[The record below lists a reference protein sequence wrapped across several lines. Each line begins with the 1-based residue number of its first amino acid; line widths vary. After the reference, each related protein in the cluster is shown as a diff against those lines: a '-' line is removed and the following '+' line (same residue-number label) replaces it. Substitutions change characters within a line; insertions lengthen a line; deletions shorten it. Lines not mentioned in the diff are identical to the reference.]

1 MQNKF
6 IIDSLAFQNRI
17 VHNYSSF
24 TEQWLTLQPTEIIHH
39 AEEIAVT
46 HRVYSELRQFILSME
61 ELDYLLKFENPLEV
75 VRDCFLESQK
85 PEQIQQHISDQL
97 ERAVVRLSNKQI
109 FNPSYALSKVHQPT
123 PKEPLSVR
131 EFLEGHPGETVDMM
145 TPGGYIYLT
154 PQKTE
159 RLLAGESVMGN
170 PGCPGF
176 DMEMTADELLN
187 QVVANADFQKGVWNL
202 LSAVAPEQT
211 QAGMEVTMC

>member
-1 MQNKF
+1 MAN
-6 IIDSLAFQNRI
+6 A
-17 VHNYSSF
+17 
-24 TEQWLTLQPTEIIHH
+24 QPYRNNPPCG
-39 AEEIAVT
+39 EIAVT

-109 FNPSYALSKVHQPT
+109 LIHPMRYRKCSSAHTQRAAIRAGV
-123 PKEPLSVR
+123 
-131 EFLEGHPGETVDMM
+131 LEGHPGETVDMM

-159 RLLAGESVMGN
+159 RLLAGESVMGK
-170 PGCPGF
+170 PRLPR
-176 DMEMTADELLN
+176 L
-187 QVVANADFQKGVWNL
+187 
-202 LSAVAPEQT
+202 
-211 QAGMEVTMC
+211 